1 MKIFSLLLLILV
13 NLFSSTIY
21 SQNEKKPIELDLF
34 RCIEIASDSSLQAFI
49 ALNYYKSGYWEY
61 RSFKAE
67 RLPSLS
73 LKMTPAQYSRNII
86 KRYDFEENIDVYRT
100 QQSLY
105 SSGGLTLS
113 QNFDLTGGTFFVNSE
128 LGYMKN
134 YKDNSNEQFNSVP
147 IRIGYSQALLS
158 FNKFKWEKK
167 IEPLKFEKVKRQFLY
182 RQQEI
187 AENTVQ
193 YFFNYAQ
200 AKKEYELAVENVL
213 SADSLYIIGLERQ
226 KISAISEADILTLK
240 LDKINAQNTLKSIEL
255 TLKDAKFNFLT
266 FLNLDGNDY
275 SIKLPENLNNIFIP
289 VKDALVN
296 AQKNNPEYLAYKQE
310 ILEAER
316 EVDRNRK
323 SVFDMNIS
331 ASIGFNQV
339 ADNFAGVYR
348 RPLQQDIIT
357 VSLTIPILD
366 WGVKKGRINMAK
378 SNLGVTKFSVQQRT
392 QNLEQEL
399 ISAID
404 NFNNQKELVT
414 SAQEALLLANDAY
427 QINKMRFVVGK
438 ADISTLTLSL
448 NRYKEAQ
455 RNYINSLKYYWSGYY
470 KIKKLTL
477 YDFEAQKD
485 ISILFDLLHRVCGN
499 GHFR

>member
-1 MKIFSLLLLILV
+1 MG
-13 NLFSSTIY
+13 
-21 SQNEKKPIELDLF
+21 E
-34 RCIEIASDSSLQAFI
+34 
-49 ALNYYKSGYWEY
+49 
-61 RSFKAE
+61 
-67 RLPSLS
+67 
-73 LKMTPAQYSRNII
+73 
-86 KRYDFEENIDVYRT
+86 
-100 QQSLY
+100 
-105 SSGGLTLS
+105 
-113 QNFDLTGGTFFVNSE
+113 
-128 LGYMKN
+128 
-134 YKDNSNEQFNSVP
+134 
-147 IRIGYSQALLS
+147 
-158 FNKFKWEKK
+158 K

-357 VSLTIPILD
+357 VSLTIPTLD

-399 ISAID
+399 VSAID

-414 SAQEALLLANDAY
+414 SAQEALLLASNAY
-427 QINKMRFVVGK
+427 EINKMRFVVGK